1 MGGWKRGS
9 VLIVL
14 GIILILLMIISINQ
28 GYTRLTL
35 LDSLRILAGGGSHQ
49 ENLVIFAFR
58 LPRIII
64 AMLVGAGL
72 ALSGCIIQ
80 GISRNALADPGLLGI
95 NAGAGLMVVL
105 FVLLAPVKTELSL
118 FALPFLALTGAGVTA
133 VLIYILAYKRREGLS
148 PIRLILTGIAVQ
160 AGISAAMIVL
170 TIVLDENQFYF
181 VAVWLAGQIWGTS
194 WQHVIVLLPWLLVLV
209 PYVLY
214 KARVLDVL
222 NLGEAAAWGL
232 GVAVEWER
240 RVLLA
245 VAVALAAACV
255 AVSGGISFVGL
266 IVPHLARRLVGPG
279 HRLLLPCS
287 ALTGALLVVAADM
300 LARTIVQP
308 AEIPAGLMFAIVG
321 APYFL
326 VLLAKSKR

>member
-14 GIILILLMIISINQ
+14 GIVLILLMIISINQ

-49 ENLVIFAFR
+49 ENLIIFAFR

-255 AVSGGISFVGL
+255 AVSGGIGFVGL